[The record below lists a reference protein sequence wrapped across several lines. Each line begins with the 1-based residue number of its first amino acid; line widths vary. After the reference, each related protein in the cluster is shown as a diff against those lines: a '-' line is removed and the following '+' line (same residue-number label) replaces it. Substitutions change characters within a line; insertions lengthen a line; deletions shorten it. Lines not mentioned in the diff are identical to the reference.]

1 MNAEEIVRAFV
12 PYDDCFEWR
21 GPQEAGEAVEG
32 KE

>member
-21 GPQEAGEAVEG
+21 GPQEAGEGEAHD
-32 KE
+32 